1 MRSIIAPVCGLIV
14 PLLLVCATPAAAEAT
29 TESTTGE
36 RAAEHSAADRAVWD
50 FVHFVSPSEVVDVI
64 DAFDGDDPFDL
75 SLSVAYDYSLRRAKI
90 TRECRNPT
98 LCNVGG
104 VRDDGAYSQF
114 VDFIDIARYTQTVH
128 TLDLL
133 LVLGLYHDLQFYT
146 RWPLILSDN
155 RSLDYEAGTNHAFV
169 DNILGG
175 IFTLPFESPERSGI
189 DYFTVGLSWAPFNQE
204 RDPTEPNWVLNVEGR
219 FGIGELLQA
228 ASAEDGGG
236 GESRG
241 LTEIRLG
248 MALSR
253 RFQYIEPF
261 GGLFALVGIP
271 KNDTYHHFDNPVDGQ
286 INTMPPVEGT
296 LMFGMDI
303 IPWENLERFQKL
315 WIGLE
320 ISGTFHSEGR
330 TFSELFDALGSSDD
344 CRLTYSHHNAD
355 GSDSPCYD
363 SVSLSDPRTVF
374 INAWDTAYGRDA
386 LYRWSGMTDI
396 ENYATFMGRLTVGIQ
411 AAKYV
416 KFVVGVGFAH
426 DQEHYI
432 TFTDECNS
440 EAGGTCGGTPGSGQ
454 YNPMTREAIDAPGNR
469 FRVQETTVFDVSAA
483 VTAMF

>member
-1 MRSIIAPVCGLIV
+1 MRSIFAPMCGLLV
-14 PLLLVCATPAAAEAT
+14 PVVLLATAPAGADTAT
-29 TESTTGE
+29 GSTTGE

-50 FVHFVSPSEVVDVI
+50 FVHFVSPSEVVDVL
-64 DAFDGDDPFDL
+64 DAFDGEDPFDL
-75 SLSVAYDYSLRRAKI
+75 SLSVAYDYSLRRSKI

-98 LCNVGG
+98 LCNARN
-104 VRDDGAYSQF
+104 VRDDGAYSEF

-155 RSLDYEAGTNHAFV
+155 RSLDYEAETDHNFV
-169 DNILGG
+169 DNIVGDL
-175 IFTLPFESPERSGI
+175 FTLPFTSPERSGI

-228 ASAEDGGG
+228 SSEAEGGG

-241 LTEIRLG
+241 LSEVRLG

-261 GGLFALVGIP
+261 GGLFAMVGIP
-271 KNDTYHHFDNPVDGQ
+271 KNDTYHHFDNPVEGQ

-296 LMFGMDI
+296 LLFGMDI

-330 TFSELFDALGSSDD
+330 TYSELFDALGSSDD
-344 CRLTYSHHNAD
+344 CRLTYARQNAD
-355 GSDSPCYD
+355 GTDSGCYD
-363 SVSLSDPRTVF
+363 TAGEQSFLD
-374 INAWDTAYGRDA
+374 AWHGAYGGDA
-386 LYRWSGMTDI
+386 LYRWSGMTDV

-416 KFVVGVGFAH
+416 KFVAGVGFAH

-440 EAGGTCGGTPGSGQ
+440 EAPGTCGGVPGGGHEQ

-469 FRVQETTVFDVSAA
+469 FRVQETTVFDVFAA